1 MKFLLYGANGHTA
14 AFAIEY
20 AKEQG
25 INLILA
31 GRSEES
37 IKPVAEENGFDYR
50 IFDLESNDNICKNIE
65 DIDLVLNTG
74 YRRMILLGFVIW
86 KSLKRRNVV

>member
-31 GRSEES
+31 GRSQES
-37 IKPVAEENGFDYR
+37 IKPLAEENGFDYR
-50 IFDLESNDNICKNIE
+50 IFDLESNDAICNNIK
-65 DIDLVLNTG
+65 DIDLVLNFAGPFRFTFKK
-74 YRRMILLGFVIW
+74 II
-86 KSLKRRNVV
+86 NAC

>member
-14 AFAIEY
+14 TFAIEY

-37 IKPVAEENGFDYR
+37 IKPLAEENGFDYR
-50 IFDLESNDNICKNIE
+50 IFNLE
-65 DIDLVLNTG
+65 
-74 YRRMILLGFVIW
+74 
-86 KSLKRRNVV
+86 

>member
-14 AFAIEY
+14 TFAIEY

-37 IKPVAEENGFDYR
+37 IKPLAEENGFD
-50 IFDLESNDNICKNIE
+50 L
-65 DIDLVLNTG
+65 
-74 YRRMILLGFVIW
+74 
-86 KSLKRRNVV
+86 SLIHI

>member
-31 GRSEES
+31 GRSQES
-37 IKPVAEENGFDYR
+37 IKPLAEKNGFDYR
-50 IFDLESNDNICKNIE
+50 IFDLESNDDICKNCLLYTSPSPR
-65 DIDLVLNTG
+65 D
-74 YRRMILLGFVIW
+74 RQKSRMP
-86 KSLKRRNVV
+86 SSA

>member
-1 MKFLLYGANGHTA
+1 MKFLLYGANVHTA
-14 AFAIEY
+14 TFAIEY

-37 IKPVAEENGFDYR
+37 IKPLAEENGFDYR
-50 IFDLESNDNICKNIE
+50 IFNLESNIVIKMPSIFNSGFKFFWINLIVLSNWDNPSKA
-65 DIDLVLNTG
+65 
-74 YRRMILLGFVIW
+74 
-86 KSLKRRNVV
+86 

>member
-25 INLILA
+25 ITLSQA
-31 GRSEES
+31 
-37 IKPVAEENGFDYR
+37 V
-50 IFDLESNDNICKNIE
+50 
-65 DIDLVLNTG
+65 ID
-74 YRRMILLGFVIW
+74 
-86 KSLKRRNVV
+86 KAKEVVE